1 MIVMDAHDHFLPEQS
16 GARAMSIERARAA
29 RLFDRA
35 VKTRHDRSLMMIKVD
50 RLDEAHERIWPG
62 HPTVA
67 SAVPTAVSIRIA
79 ETPDREL
86 DTTQRVTVGMYDG
99 RHVVAAMD
107 PALPVPVVLGT
118 GD

>member
-1 MIVMDAHDHFLPEQS
+1 
-16 GARAMSIERARAA
+16 
-29 RLFDRA
+29 
-35 VKTRHDRSLMMIKVD
+35 
-50 RLDEAHERIWPG
+50 
-62 HPTVA
+62 VA

-107 PALPVPVVLGT
+107 PALSVPVVLGA